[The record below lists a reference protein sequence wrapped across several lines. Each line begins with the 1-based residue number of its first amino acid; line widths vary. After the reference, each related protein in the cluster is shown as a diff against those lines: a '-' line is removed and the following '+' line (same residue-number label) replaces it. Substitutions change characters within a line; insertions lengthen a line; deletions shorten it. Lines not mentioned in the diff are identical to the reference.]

1 MTTTFPFHDIDD
13 APAEAR
19 ELLQSAR
26 KKYGMVPNLFRGLS
40 EAPAV
45 LAAYFD
51 LADRLAR
58 SGLGPK
64 EQQVLFLAA
73 SHENAC
79 DFCMA
84 AHSFGGSSA
93 GLPEDTVRALRDGD
107 DPSEARYAAL
117 ARFTRAVVRERGRP
131 GDAAVQAFL
140 DAGFTKA
147 NVLEVV
153 LGVSMK
159 TLSNYANHLMGTP
172 INEELAQFAW
182 EPAAAAH

>member
-1 MTTTFPFHDIDD
+1 MTAFPFHDIDD
-13 APAEAR
+13 APAESR
-19 ELLQSAR
+19 ELLEAAR
-26 KKYGMVPNLFRGLS
+26 RKYGMVPNLFRGLA
-40 EAPAV
+40 EAPAA

-51 LADRLAR
+51 LASRLAE

-93 GLPEDTVRALRDGD
+93 GLPEDTLRALREGR
-107 DPSEARYAAL
+107 DPAEKRYAAL

-131 GDAAVQAFL
+131 GDAALQAFL
-140 DAGFTKA
+140 DAGFSKA

-159 TLSNYANHLMGTP
+159 TLSNDANHLMDTP
-172 INEELAQFAW
+172 LNEELAQFAW
-182 EPAAAAH
+182 EPAGVAH